1 MRGGSQGMSYKWSPA
16 NSYLR
21 LLSSLSSER
30 KKVMIFCT
38 QSDQEQQ
45 LVLQAVKQL
54 EARMSSG
61 KVRTVV
67 TSKPDSNVGT
77 IEVSVEDSKEMSS

>member
-1 MRGGSQGMSYKWSPA
+1 MTQWLQA

-38 QSDQEQQ
+38 QSEREQQ
-45 LVLQAVKQL
+45 LVLQAIQQFKGLMPYGEVQVKVTKL
-54 EARMSSG
+54 PG
-61 KVRTVV
+61 K
-67 TSKPDSNVGT
+67 NVGT
-77 IEVSVEDSKEMSS
+77 IEVSVEDLKEMS

>member
-1 MRGGSQGMSYKWSPA
+1 MNDKWSPA

-21 LLSSLSSER
+21 LLSSLSVER

-54 EARMSSG
+54 EALMNCG
-61 KVRTVV
+61 KVRVEV
-67 TSKPDSNVGT
+67 TKKQGTCVGT
-77 IEVSVEDSKEMSS
+77 IEVSVDDSREMS

>member
-1 MRGGSQGMSYKWSPA
+1 MNNKSWSSG

-54 EARMSSG
+54 EELMNSG
-61 KVRTVV
+61 KVRVVV
-67 TSKPDSNVGT
+67 TKKQGTCVGT
-77 IEVSVEDSKEMSS
+77 IEVSVDDSREMS

>member
-1 MRGGSQGMSYKWSPA
+1 MKGWSQG

-54 EARMSSG
+54 EVLMNSG

-67 TSKPDSNVGT
+67 TQKQGTCVGT
-77 IEVSVEDSKEMSS
+77 IEVSVDDSKEMS

>member
-1 MRGGSQGMSYKWSPA
+1 MNGSWLQG

-38 QSDQEQQ
+38 LSDREQQ
-45 LVLQAVKQL
+45 LVLQAVKLL
-54 EARMSSG
+54 EAHMSSG
-61 KVRTVV
+61 KVHVVV
-67 TSKPDSNVGT
+67 TSKPGTNVGT
-77 IEVSVEDSKEMSS
+77 IEVSVDDSKETS

>member
-1 MRGGSQGMSYKWSPA
+1 MTKSWSQG

-38 QSDQEQQ
+38 QSEQEQQ

-54 EARMSSG
+54 EVLMNSG

-67 TSKPDSNVGT
+67 TKKRDSNVGT
-77 IEVSVEDSKEMSS
+77 IEVSVDDSKEMY

>member
-1 MRGGSQGMSYKWSPA
+1 MTKQWLSG

-38 QSDQEQQ
+38 QSVAEQQ
-45 LVLQAVKQL
+45 LVLVAVKQL
-54 EARMSSG
+54 EELMSSG
-61 KVRTVV
+61 KVRVV
-67 TSKPDSNVGT
+67 QTLNPETNVGT
-77 IEVSVEDSKEMSS
+77 IEVSVDVSKEMS

>member
-1 MRGGSQGMSYKWSPA
+1 MNKSWSSG

-38 QSDQEQQ
+38 QSDREQQ

-54 EARMSSG
+54 EAHITSG
-61 KVRTVV
+61 KVRVV
-67 TSKPDSNVGT
+67 VMKSPGKNVGT
-77 IEVSVEDSKEMSS
+77 IEVSVDDSKEMS

>member
-1 MRGGSQGMSYKWSPA
+1 MTKSWSSG

-38 QSDQEQQ
+38 QSVREQQ
-45 LVLQAVKQL
+45 LVLQAVKLL
-54 EARMSSG
+54 EAHMSSG

-67 TSKPDSNVGT
+67 TSKPGTNVGT
-77 IEVSVEDSKEMSS
+77 IEVSVDDSKEMS

>member
-1 MRGGSQGMSYKWSPA
+1 MTKSWSSG

-38 QSDQEQQ
+38 QSEREQQ
-45 LVLQAVKQL
+45 LVLQAVKVL
-54 EARMSSG
+54 EAHMSSG
-61 KVRTVV
+61 KVRIVRTQN
-67 TSKPDSNVGT
+67 PDSCVGT
-77 IEVSVEDSKEMSS
+77 IEVSVDDSREMS

>member
-1 MRGGSQGMSYKWSPA
+1 M
-16 NSYLR
+16 R

-54 EARMSSG
+54 EVLMNSG
-61 KVRTVV
+61 KVRVVV
-67 TSKPDSNVGT
+67 TKKQGQNVGT
-77 IEVSVEDSKEMSS
+77 IEVSVDDSKEMC

>member
-1 MRGGSQGMSYKWSPA
+1 MKQWLQA

-38 QSDQEQQ
+38 QSDQERQ
-45 LVLQAVKQL
+45 LVLQAVKL
-54 EARMSSG
+54 FEAHMSSG

-67 TSKPDSNVGT
+67 TKKPGTSVGT
-77 IEVSVEDSKEMSS
+77 IEVSVDDSKETL

>member
-1 MRGGSQGMSYKWSPA
+1 MNYKWSPA

-38 QSDQEQQ
+38 QSEQEQQ
-45 LVLQAVKQL
+45 LVLQAVKQF
-54 EARMSSG
+54 EVHMNSG

-67 TSKPDSNVGT
+67 TSKPGTSVGT
-77 IEVSVEDSKEMSS
+77 IEVSVDDSKETF

>member
-1 MRGGSQGMSYKWSPA
+1 MTKSWSQG

-21 LLSSLSSER
+21 LLSSLSVER

-54 EARMSSG
+54 EGLMNCG

-67 TSKPDSNVGT
+67 TQNPKSHVGT
-77 IEVSVEDSKEMSS
+77 IEVSVDDSKEMFS

>member
-1 MRGGSQGMSYKWSPA
+1 MTKEWLSG

-38 QSDQEQQ
+38 QSEQEQQ

-54 EARMSSG
+54 EVLMNCG

-67 TSKPDSNVGT
+67 TKKPGTNVGT
-77 IEVSVEDSKEMSS
+77 IEVSVDDSKEMS